1 MLSQIDKQLIRAY
14 AAPRLAKLRR
24 AAPPFGPRIAV
35 IGNCQSY
42 GVAYAMKLLDPTAR
56 VDHYSAITRAIANID
71 QLCAVLSDYDQVF
84 SQDFPTGIVKGG
96 DSQELMRRLDN
107 ALLFP
112 TLNFAAFQPD
122 LVYLTDATRGNRVLN
137 GPLRPYHSALGV
149 FAYRIGLNPDAAQ
162 ALFNRNVY
170 EAVGYLDVW
179 GPAAAEFLQ
188 NAGSYDLD
196 LSAELMSW
204 SRRGVFMYSIV
215 HPKPFVLADI
225 ARRLF
230 AKAGLEIRNHNLD
243 DYAID
248 DLARS
253 EIFPVYPEIAELYG
267 VRGAYLFKRG
277 NFHIS
282 HGVGEFLTLP
292 QYLSGCYAVYK
303 KARPE
308 QIAHP
313 RVDAWLAETELS
325 RKLVSLA
332 QENFTRGLTPV
343 L

>member
-1 MLSQIDKQLIRAY
+1 MLSQIDKQIIRAVVS
-14 AAPRLAKLRR
+14 PHLEKLRR
-24 AAPPFGPRIAV
+24 RGRANGPRLAV
-35 IGNCQSY
+35 IGNCQSF
-42 GVAYAMKLLDPTAR
+42 GVAYAMKLLDPTAQ
-56 VDHYSAITRAIANID
+56 VDHYSAIGKSFVNID
-71 QLCAVLSDYDQVF
+71 RLTAVLSTYDHVF
-84 SQDFPTGIVKGG
+84 SHDFPQGLIKGG
-96 DSQELMRRLDN
+96 DSRELVRRLER

-122 LVYLTDATRGNRVLN
+122 LVYLLDSTRGDRPLD
-137 GPLRPYHSALGV
+137 GPLRPYHSALAV
-149 FAYRIGLNPDAAQ
+149 FAFRIGLPVEAAN
-162 ALFNRNVY
+162 ALFNANVF
-170 EAVGYLDVW
+170 ETVGYFDVW
-179 GPAAAEFLQ
+179 SPAAAEFLE
-188 NAGSYDLD
+188 NARGYGLD

-230 AKAGLEIRNHNLD
+230 AKAGLKAKNDNLD

-267 VRGAYLFKRG
+267 VRGSYLFKRG

-282 HGVGEFLTLP
+282 DGVGEFRTLP
-292 QYLSGCYAVYK
+292 QFLAACYAVYK
-303 KARPE
+303 RARPE

-313 RVDAWLAETELS
+313 RIDGWLADAELS
-325 RKLVSLA
+325 RKLVALA
-332 QENFTRGLTPV
+332 QENLAAGLTPT